1 MISDSEGLL
10 ENEANVE
17 IDGANVNETEVD
29 VEEEPGEECTD
40 TEDGE
45 LEWIL
50 YREFGRE
57 DGTKSPALGLRK
69 PVDEET
75 TDSGGEG
82 GARGG
87 GIGVEREEC
96 GEPDMM
102 ESGRI
107 NIKWKETRK
116 NVDNVGS

>member
-1 MISDSEGLL
+1 M
-10 ENEANVE
+10 
-17 IDGANVNETEVD
+17 
-29 VEEEPGEECTD
+29 
-40 TEDGE
+40 
-45 LEWIL
+45 
-50 YREFGRE
+50 YRESGRE

-82 GARGG
+82 GARVG

-102 ESGRI
+102 ESGFI
-107 NIKWKETRK
+107 DIIWKATEK